1 MSAEISLQVL
11 LCTNHLTSLRTN
23 PLSKESFFLT
33 HSDFG
38 NHSLVEGAPYKLWGP
53 LNICSHCHWPLSQ
66 DTGAGALLSWVPLK
80 DSSLFCSIKW
90 KSDSQFSAAIS
101 PKSLEGKLEQRCSR
115 YCYGM
120 CSLLSESLLAPAWSL
135 KTLPLPTLSCF
146 IPQSLILPHLDIRL
160 RDLHSPPRPSAT
172 SQ

>member
-1 MSAEISLQVL
+1 MRALVIDNRVGTLIPLARHLWVLQADSKEGMTVPPMKVGSVHLLFSCPWVQIHVSENMSAEISLQVL

-38 NHSLVEGAPYKLWGP
+38 NHSLVEGAPYKWWGP

-115 YCYGM
+115 
-120 CSLLSESLLAPAWSL
+120 
-135 KTLPLPTLSCF
+135 
-146 IPQSLILPHLDIRL
+146 
-160 RDLHSPPRPSAT
+160 
-172 SQ
+172 